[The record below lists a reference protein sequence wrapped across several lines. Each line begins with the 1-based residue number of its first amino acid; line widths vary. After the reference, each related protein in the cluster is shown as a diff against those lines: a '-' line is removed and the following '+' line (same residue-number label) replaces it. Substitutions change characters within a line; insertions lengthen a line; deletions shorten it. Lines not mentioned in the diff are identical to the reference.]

1 MDTDTPL
8 PRRIS
13 LGAISLAFL
22 RLGCT
27 SFGGGTAGW
36 IHREFVLRR
45 RWIDDAEFLAVLS
58 VGQALPGA
66 NGIKTATL
74 IGDRLHG
81 WLGASIA
88 VLSLLAGPFAIILV
102 VGALYSGLGD
112 QSRVHVIL
120 DGVAAAAVGLTLATG
135 ARSAAHGAPDASAM
149 VMLAATILGVGVFRW
164 PMLPVML
171 VLAPISVAMAFRR
184 RRQN

>member
-8 PRRIS
+8 PHRVG

-74 IGDRLHG
+74 IRHRFP
-81 WLGASIA
+81 ASLA
-88 VLSLLAGPFAIILV
+88 ASTPLFSLLA
-102 VGALYSGLGD
+102 
-112 QSRVHVIL
+112 
-120 DGVAAAAVGLTLATG
+120 
-135 ARSAAHGAPDASAM
+135 AHLP
-149 VMLAATILGVGVFRW
+149 TIL
-164 PMLPVML
+164 L
-171 VLAPISVAMAFRR
+171 S
-184 RRQN
+184 